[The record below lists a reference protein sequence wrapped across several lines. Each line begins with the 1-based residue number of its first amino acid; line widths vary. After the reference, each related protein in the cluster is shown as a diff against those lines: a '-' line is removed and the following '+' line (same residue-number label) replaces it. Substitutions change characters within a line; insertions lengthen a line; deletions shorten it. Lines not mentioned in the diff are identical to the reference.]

1 VAYVAQDGIPDPIRV
16 RFAWHSDETIAQLV
30 ARPAAVVPFTRPETD
45 AA

>member
-16 RFAWHSDETIAQLV
+16 RFAWHGDDTVAQLV
-30 ARPAAVVPFTRPETD
+30 APPPAVVPFTRPDTD